1 MPHQRRL
8 NPGQEVRKNLELLL
22 CEVEERLAH
31 HGDEILPRG
40 STKSRQVGPVPAL
53 GDDVVGSLHNGQDFD
68 DCRRTGINQE
78 REREPLS
85 SQANSDPVKHHHI
98 LTAGEALEHVAEMA
112 HLGVRLAGMTR
123 QSSPIRSSRAWPSW
137 PKRAG
142 SPSSVF
148 GPTSVPVCCRFRW
161 YERFATAPSTRP
173 SGSSRACRSQ
183 DHGRQD
189 PLPNCSSTSR
199 AESKWVRS
207 TDGAAG
213 NTFGLCI
220 GRPAKTAG

>member
-1 MPHQRRL
+1 MSACLVMPHQRRL

-53 GDDVVGSLHNGQDFD
+53 GGDVVGSLHNEQGFD
-68 DCRRTGINQE
+68 DCRRAGINQE

-112 HLGVRLAGMTR
+112 HLGVRVGWNDPPVLPHPQFESMAVLAQEGWQPVVGFR
-123 QSSPIRSSRAWPSW
+123 SHLSARLLSIPVVRKIRNSTVDSAVRELASLSISRPR
-137 PKRAG
+137 PPG
-142 SPSSVF
+142 SAAQLL
-148 GPTSVPVCCRFRW
+148 
-161 YERFATAPSTRP
+161 EHLE
-173 SGSSRACRSQ
+173 SR
-183 DHGRQD
+183 
-189 PLPNCSSTSR
+189 
-199 AESKWVRS
+199 E
-207 TDGAAG
+207 
-213 NTFGLCI
+213 
-220 GRPAKTAG
+220 